1 MRRKKT
7 KTRKRTPFA
16 VGREKF
22 QETAAFKEASRRGG
36 RMTGAK
42 MRDSGQIY
50 TIATPSSR
58 SKAGKIGGPKRFNL
72 HGSPATP
79 EDLAKG
85 GRIQGAVNAE
95 NGHMRRIAHQRWHPE
110 IDFEDCVKCSK
121 DT

>member
-42 MRDSGQIY
+42 RFGTDLHYRDAFVAQ
-50 TIATPSSR
+50 
-58 SKAGKIGGPKRFNL
+58 
-72 HGSPATP
+72 
-79 EDLAKG
+79 
-85 GRIQGAVNAE
+85 
-95 NGHMRRIAHQRWHPE
+95 
-110 IDFEDCVKCSK
+110 
-121 DT
+121 